1 MILKVWNGTKAIFQ
15 DPVVL
20 AAAIETFEI
29 VFHLVH
35 NSTPQ
40 SANLDIP
47 GDFQTV
53 TATLALL
60 ELSRKL
66 PIKRI
71 VFVSSG
77 GVLYGPAEQIPTAE
91 TAPTD
96 PITAYGVSKLT
107 IEKDLTLYERLHD
120 SASNPSR
127 GKCVW
132 TPNADKGLGRHCGS

>member
-1 MILKVWNGTKAIFQ
+1 MVPRRFL

-77 GVLYGPAEQIPTAE
+77 GVLYGPAERFPRRKPRPPTQSRRMA
-91 TAPTD
+91 
-96 PITAYGVSKLT
+96 
-107 IEKDLTLYERLHD
+107 
-120 SASNPSR
+120 SANSQSR
-127 GKCVW
+127 N
-132 TPNADKGLGRHCGS
+132 T